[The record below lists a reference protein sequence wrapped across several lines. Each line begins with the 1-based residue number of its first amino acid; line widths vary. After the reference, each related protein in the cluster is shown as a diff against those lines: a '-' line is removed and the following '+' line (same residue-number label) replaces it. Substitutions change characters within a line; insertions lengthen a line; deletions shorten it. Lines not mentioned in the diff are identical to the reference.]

1 MLKLIKFLS
10 PYKGRVTVMLIL
22 LFLQVLGT
30 LYIPTLTADIV
41 NHGIVTGNPSHI
53 WKTGSLMLAVA
64 ASIAV
69 VSLTE
74 TYLSTA
80 IFSRMGR
87 DIRNTLF
94 EKSQAL
100 TIDQFNRFGPA
111 SMITRSTN
119 DIMQIQ
125 MAYMAGTEMILPA
138 PIMAIAGLILA
149 FSKSPSLA
157 AVIILSMLIVCIFT
171 VLLALKVM
179 PLFSKLQT
187 LLDKINRTLREM
199 LTGIRM
205 IRAFN
210 RVNEMLAV
218 NTDTAI
224 SVQKIKKHI
233 AKAKLE
239 FRNVTFQYQGAEE
252 PVLNHILVMR
262 DGTLIEQGSHDE
274 LVKLGKFYAD
284 LYNSPFSSLP
294 SSANLV

>member
-1 MLKLIKFLS
+1 MALVIS
-10 PYKGRVTVMLIL
+10 IDDVIT
-22 LFLQVLGT
+22 Q
-30 LYIPTLTADIV
+30 
-41 NHGIVTGNPSHI
+41 I

-74 TYLSTA
+74 TYLPTA

-119 DIMQIQ
+119 
-125 MAYMAGTEMILPA
+125 
-138 PIMAIAGLILA
+138 
-149 FSKSPSLA
+149 
-157 AVIILSMLIVCIFT
+157 
-171 VLLALKVM
+171 
-179 PLFSKLQT
+179 
-187 LLDKINRTLREM
+187 
-199 LTGIRM
+199 
-205 IRAFN
+205 
-210 RVNEMLAV
+210 EMLAV
-218 NTDTAI
+218 KTDTAI
-224 SVQKIKKHI
+224 NVQKLKRHL
-233 AKAKLE
+233 AKAKLK

-262 DGTLIEQGSHDE
+262 DGTIIEQGSHDE
-274 LVKLGKFYAD
+274 LMKLGKFYAN